1 MHNTDG
7 FALSPEELKRKQ
19 SREYEFEKES
29 DALAKW
35 LVEGNELNDD
45 IFDEVYTV
53 SSELCKKKATRPC
66 LGCKRQCRSRGILVQ
81 AIDCYT
87 ITSATRKQSEKCRK
101 DGNNS

>member
-7 FALSPEELKRKQ
+7 FALSPEELKRIQ

-53 SSELCKKKATRPC
+53 SFELCKKK
-66 LGCKRQCRSRGILVQ
+66 LGPI
-81 AIDCYT
+81 
-87 ITSATRKQSEKCRK
+87 
-101 DGNNS
+101 